1 MIRDYTIRHS
11 ENFLCAGSSA
21 LLVAVAQLHPE
32 YWYASLFALIPFLWR
47 VIRAGLPQA
56 IVLGAMLATSYT
68 FVALPA
74 HAWVTPGAFVFQLL
88 GLNLL
93 FAFYAI
99 VVNRIGK
106 HIGFNAV
113 FIAALWLPLEYALS
127 HYAGLGSLFALSAD
141 ESGLLVRIGSLFGM
155 LMISFVVVLVNTV
168 ILIFL
173 RHAAQAL
180 LCKSLLVFKDKRKTY
195 LSFKEILFETRRY
208 YFPSPRAPPLSV

>member
-1 MIRDYTIRHS
+1 M
-11 ENFLCAGSSA
+11 
-21 LLVAVAQLHPE
+21 LVAVAQLHPE
-32 YWYASLFALIPFLWR
+32 FWYAPLFALIPFLWR

-74 HAWVTPGAFVFQLL
+74 QAWVTPGAFVFKLL

-93 FAFYAI
+93 FALYAI

-106 HIGFNAV
+106 HIGFNAI
-113 FIAALWLPLEYALS
+113 FIAVLWLPLEYMLS

-155 LMISFVVVLVNTV
+155 LMISFVLVIVNTV

-173 RHAAQAL
+173 RHVVQAL
-180 LCKSLLVFKDKRKTY
+180 LSGSPLIFKDERKIC
-195 LSFKEILFETRRY
+195 LGFKEILFERRWY
-208 YFPSPRAPPLSV
+208 YFPTPRAPPMLPNFSV